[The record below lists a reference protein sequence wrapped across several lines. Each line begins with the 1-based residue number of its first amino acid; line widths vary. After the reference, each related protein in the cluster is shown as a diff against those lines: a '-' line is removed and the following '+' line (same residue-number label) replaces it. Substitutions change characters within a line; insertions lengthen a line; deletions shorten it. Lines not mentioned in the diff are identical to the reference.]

1 MFIKEKKKLHTPK
14 VIIKKMK
21 IIKSNDVT
29 YHLNRNKKRKFI
41 FCFDF
46 LKIYIL
52 ILEKRKYE
60 KNQIFFI
67 LRLVEIHH
75 T

>member
-1 MFIKEKKKLHTPK
+1 
-14 VIIKKMK
+14 MK

-29 YHLNRNKKRKFI
+29 YHLYRNKKRKFI

-60 KNQIFFI
+60 KNQNFFY
-67 LRLVEIHH
+67 